1 MTPLFAGLD
10 FAQVSDPI
18 EYKIGSDKLI
28 AVTER
33 ASQELHKL
41 IGQKAT
47 EGAALRVAVIGGG
60 CAGLSYK
67 MDLVD
72 GPRPKD
78 ILVESLGVRIVIDP
92 KSALYVSGSKL
103 DFSDDLQNGGFQ
115 VTNPNATSQC
125 SCGKSFST

>member
-1 MTPLFAGLD
+1 MSEPANSAPG
-10 FAQVSDPI
+10 
-18 EYKIGSDKLI
+18 YKIGTEKLI

-33 ASQELHKL
+33 ASKELQRL
-41 IGQKAT
+41 FEQK
-47 EGAALRVAVIGGG
+47 GVRDGALRVAVIGGG

-78 ILVESLGVRIVIDP
+78 ILVESLGVKIVVDP

-115 VTNPNATSQC
+115 VTNPNAASSC

>member
-1 MTPLFAGLD
+1 
-10 FAQVSDPI
+10 VSDPI
-18 EYKIGSDKLI
+18 DYKIGSDKLI

-33 ASQELHKL
+33 ASQELQKL
-41 IGQKAT
+41 IQQKGT
-47 EGAALRVAVIGGG
+47 EGVALRVAVIGGG

-67 MDLVD
+67 MDLVE

-78 ILVESLGVRIVIDP
+78 ILVESLGVRIVVDP

>member
-1 MTPLFAGLD
+1 MRDTGELP
-10 FAQVSDPI
+10 
-18 EYKIGSDKLI
+18 YKIGSEKLI
-28 AVTER
+28 SVTDR
-33 ASQELHKL
+33 ASQELRKL
-41 IGQKAT
+41 F
-47 EGAALRVAVIGGG
+47 EGKGVSDGALRVAVIGGG

-67 MDLVD
+67 MDLVE

-78 ILVESLGVRIVIDP
+78 ILVESLGVKIVIDP

-115 VTNPNATSQC
+115 VTNPNATSSC

>member
-1 MTPLFAGLD
+1 MSDAPTD
-10 FAQVSDPI
+10 FKVGT
-18 EYKIGSDKLI
+18 EKLI
-28 AVTER
+28 SVTER

-41 IGQKAT
+41 FEKKGGP
-47 EGAALRVAVIGGG
+47 EGALRVAVIGGG

-72 GPRPKD
+72 GPRAKD
-78 ILVESLGVRIVIDP
+78 IMVESLGVKIVIDP
-92 KSALYVSGSKL
+92 KSALYVSGSQL

-115 VTNPNATSQC
+115 VTNPNASSHC

>member
-1 MTPLFAGLD
+1 MSDSPNGTPG
-10 FAQVSDPI
+10 
-18 EYKIGSDKLI
+18 YKIGSEKLI
-28 AVTER
+28 SVTER
-33 ASQELHKL
+33 ASQELRRLFEQKG
-41 IGQKAT
+41 GQD
-47 EGAALRVAVIGGG
+47 AALRVAVIGGG

-67 MDLVD
+67 MDLVE

-78 ILVESLGVRIVIDP
+78 ILVESLGVKIVVDP

-115 VTNPNATSQC
+115 VTNPNAASSC

>member
-1 MTPLFAGLD
+1 MSDRAEKPNGQTGPGL
-10 FAQVSDPI
+10 P
-18 EYKIGSDKLI
+18 YKIGSEKLI

-33 ASQELHKL
+33 ASQELRKL
-41 IGQKAT
+41 FEKKGGQD
-47 EGAALRVAVIGGG
+47 GAMRVAVIGGG

-67 MDLVD
+67 MDMVD
-72 GPRPKD
+72 SPRPKD
-78 ILVESLGVRIVIDP
+78 ILVESLGVRIVVDP

-115 VTNPNATSQC
+115 VTNPNATSHC

>member
-1 MTPLFAGLD
+1 M
-10 FAQVSDPI
+10 SDSGELP
-18 EYKIGSDKLI
+18 YKIGTEKLI
-28 AVTER
+28 CVTER
-33 ASQELHKL
+33 ASRELQSL
-41 IGQKAT
+41 FQKR
-47 EGAALRVAVIGGG
+47 GDNDAALRVAVIGGG

-78 ILVESLGVRIVIDP
+78 ILVESLGVKIVIDP

-115 VTNPNATSQC
+115 VTNPNAASSC

>member
-1 MTPLFAGLD
+1 MNDSGELP
-10 FAQVSDPI
+10 
-18 EYKIGSDKLI
+18 YKIGTEKLI
-28 AVTER
+28 SVTER
-33 ASQELHKL
+33 ASRELQSL
-41 IGQKAT
+41 FQKKGG
-47 EGAALRVAVIGGG
+47 EDAALRVAVIGGG

-78 ILVESLGVRIVIDP
+78 ILVESLGVKIVIDP

-115 VTNPNATSQC
+115 VTNPNAASSC